1 MKDFEFEE
9 YMYLKENVKKRCEN
23 IIKLIKLHG
32 DLIFKTKKGE
42 KLKND
47 IMNNSQDIK
56 DLLRRNMNNFHL
68 KDVKYENFKELS
80 KTYVFVHNLDKNP
93 DDLPE
98 DDENVVLIYKLKNC
112 DFIYQEVATYNKE
125 KNLFYIDDITYVD
138 PDAKLLAWHKT
149 IKYKEVCKK

>member
-32 DLIFKTKKGE
+32 DLIFKTKKGD
-42 KLKND
+42 KLKHD
-47 IMNNSQDIK
+47 IVYNSNYIIRFLDK
-56 DLLRRNMNNFHL
+56 NLDDYFHASHQFVNR
-68 KDVKYENFKELS
+68 KNIS
-80 KTYVFVHNLDKNP
+80 KNYVYVHHLDKNP

-98 DDENVVLIYKLKNC
+98 DDESVVLIYKLKNC

-125 KNLFYIDDITYVD
+125 KNLFYIDEITYVD